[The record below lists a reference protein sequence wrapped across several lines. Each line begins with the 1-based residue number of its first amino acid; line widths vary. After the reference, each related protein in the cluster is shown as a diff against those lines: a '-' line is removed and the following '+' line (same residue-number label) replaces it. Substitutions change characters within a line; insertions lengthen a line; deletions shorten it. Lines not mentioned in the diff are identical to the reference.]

1 MSGDDAPGPEP
12 RARGE
17 DGTAPASDDADRPS
31 DTSPTPDEAASDP
44 DSDPMTVHPDELD
57 RSFDWRG
64 WALVAA
70 VLVAFLVV
78 PGFIYLYPRMPSSI
92 GLTFWDTYLVLPMI
106 PAIVLGLLAVWATTR
121 P

>member
-17 DGTAPASDDADRPS
+17 DGTAPASDGADRPS
-31 DTSPTPDEAASDP
+31 DVSPSPDEAAS
-44 DSDPMTVHPDELD
+44 DSDPMTVHPDELE